1 MNYDTCPDRWVIIKL
16 PDCYKVFGT
25 WIGGYL
31 DGDAWRVNSGITEV
45 QEDEK
50 YFYFHGH
57 SGSIY
62 RCHKNS
68 YGTNTYT
75 QGVLDLM
82 FRKAK
87 EQSDVE
93 IETLNKDF
101 DFINL
106 LK

>member
-1 MNYDTCPDRWVIIKL
+1 MKYDTCPDKWVIIKL

-57 SGSIY
+57 
-62 RCHKNS
+62 
-68 YGTNTYT
+68 
-75 QGVLDLM
+75 
-82 FRKAK
+82 
-87 EQSDVE
+87 
-93 IETLNKDF
+93 
-101 DFINL
+101 
-106 LK
+106 

>member
-1 MNYDTCPDRWVIIKL
+1 MKYDTSPDRWVIVKL
-16 PDCYKVFGT
+16 PDCYKVFAT
-25 WIGGYL
+25 WLGGYL
-31 DGDAWRVNSGITEV
+31 DGSSWRMNSGISEV

-82 FRKAK
+82 FKKTK
-87 EQSDVE
+87 ESSNVE
-93 IETLNKDF
+93 IEVLSKDF